1 MLLCISEVLQ
11 FTFKTTKNVSA
22 KKRFPLMFWQEIF
35 HLNRIPCF
43 FFLFNLFLTITYI
56 TTTIIITTSPITY
69 HLLIVVSRLYMK
81 MQYAVIINYW
91 LLSYYFHWEKN
102 NQFVTLKCVSERRD
116 CTAMF
121 IKYEMTELGM
131 KERYCL
137 NSIENCWI
145 TK

>member
-56 TTTIIITTSPITY
+56 TTT
-69 HLLIVVSRLYMK
+69 MK

-91 LLSYYFHWEKN
+91 LLSYYFHWEKD

-145 TK
+145 TKQFLICIFNSLY